1 LGRSIGH
8 TTTTVLVTLDSMVIG
23 LIYNDVTPVQSFR
36 LSYQAIYILVFNA
49 SYLGGHTRVTPRSSV
64 RLSARVFI
72 NTAALRVN
80 MIVGFSAGLTR
91 NGVIPANAEHL
102 LHDPL
107 AVLILDKVLAKIKDL
122 LG

>member
-1 LGRSIGH
+1 MTRQEPCKTHDLTTLMFNGTSPYGFHIRHSIFQSLMHLIGGI
-8 TTTTVLVTLDSMVIG
+8 TGDSSIFWVC
-23 LIYNDVTPVQSFR
+23 
-36 LSYQAIYILVFNA
+36 
-49 SYLGGHTRVTPRSSV
+49 
-64 RLSARVFI
+64 LSARAFI

-80 MIVGFSAGLTR
+80 MVVRFSAGLTR

>member
-1 LGRSIGH
+1 
-8 TTTTVLVTLDSMVIG
+8 MVIG
-23 LIYNDVTPVQSFR
+23 LIYNDVTPVPSFR
-36 LSYQAIYILVFNA
+36 LSYQALYILVFNA

-64 RLSARVFI
+64 CLSAQVFI

>member
-1 LGRSIGH
+1 
-8 TTTTVLVTLDSMVIG
+8 MVIG

-36 LSYQAIYILVFNA
+36 LSYQALYISVFNA

-107 AVLILDKVLAKIKDL
+107 AVLILDKVLAKTKDL

>member
-1 LGRSIGH
+1 MHLIGGITGDSSIFW
-8 TTTTVLVTLDSMVIG
+8 VC
-23 LIYNDVTPVQSFR
+23 
-36 LSYQAIYILVFNA
+36 
-49 SYLGGHTRVTPRSSV
+49 
-64 RLSARVFI
+64 LSARAFI

-80 MIVGFSAGLTR
+80 MVVRFSAGLTR